1 MLPVPQPSSVATPQ
15 GDGSATCAAGTSI
28 ALMGPFKGEYAD
40 AVMPLHDGAM
50 LAVDQFTGAN
60 PGCRVTAKEF
70 DTGNAQQAA
79 AVAAEIIA
87 DPTILAV
94 IGPAFSEEVTAAGA
108 AFSAAGMVAASA
120 TATLPDLTTNGWTT
134 FFRGLGTD
142 ADGLT
147 ATGSYLAGEG
157 YRKACVISLKFPET
171 VEEARIVSEELGSA
185 VDPSCSGVAV
195 GDFVSNVASIKA
207 ANPDVVYYSAGTPPA
222 AELLAMLR
230 NEGVTADYQIS
241 SFASPSEFLQIAG
254 AAAEGTHLVCACLLP
269 SEGFAAD
276 FQKAFGRVPGRYALE
291 GYEMTT
297 IALTGIGSGAAT
309 DRPSMLNYFRG
320 YDGYGVAQQYKWAKD
335 GELVTP
341 AMTVS
346 QVGAEG

>member
-1 MLPVPQPSSVATPQ
+1 MRDCRYCTDGRRVRRQIRCASAVVIVSTLMVGCTSSTSNSTSPSGSTASSAATSAGSAASGTTPTGPSAGSSATPGGAALGFEQVKIIDPEGIVLPVPQPSSVATPQ

-142 ADGLT
+142 AD
-147 ATGSYLAGEG
+147 
-157 YRKACVISLKFPET
+157 R
-171 VEEARIVSEELGSA
+171 
-185 VDPSCSGVAV
+185 
-195 GDFVSNVASIKA
+195 
-207 ANPDVVYYSAGTPPA
+207 PD
-222 AELLAMLR
+222 R
-230 NEGVTADYQIS
+230 DRQ
-241 SFASPSEFLQIAG
+241 
-254 AAAEGTHLVCACLLP
+254 LP
-269 SEGFAAD
+269 G
-276 FQKAFGRVPGRYALE
+276 G
-291 GYEMTT
+291 
-297 IALTGIGSGAAT
+297 
-309 DRPSMLNYFRG
+309 
-320 YDGYGVAQQYKWAKD
+320 
-335 GELVTP
+335 
-341 AMTVS
+341 
-346 QVGAEG
+346 